1 MSQHTLTLLR
11 FTYKKLKE
19 KLTVSDSKK
28 LFHEQFPYVI
38 PGLYKRIVD
47 EMLVELNLLNH
58 KNDFNQNNLFCVG
71 LRETFIELTKGYKP
85 HEHLELLF
93 DSLCKSANFEPLQIK
108 EISQKTLAE
117 FKDKSSKEIS
127 QILSESSNPNLYPSR
142 ILNLGIYIII
152 SKAKDFS
159 NFKDSDISNMIT
171 NLINNLKLSVNKAEK
186 DIGLY
191 KSSIIKLKQAKELIE
206 ETKIKD
212 KKK

>member
-1 MSQHTLTLLR
+1 MHA
-11 FTYKKLKE
+11 
-19 KLTVSDSKK
+19 
-28 LFHEQFPYVI
+28 
-38 PGLYKRIVD
+38 
-47 EMLVELNLLNH
+47 
-58 KNDFNQNNLFCVG
+58 
-71 LRETFIELTKGYKP
+71 TFIVFSREALV
-85 HEHLELLF
+85 LF
-93 DSLCKSANFEPLQIK
+93 DSLCKSANFEPSQIK

-152 SKAKDFS
+152 SNAKDFS
-159 NFKDSDISNMIT
+159 NFKDSDVSNMIT

>member
-1 MSQHTLTLLR
+1 M
-11 FTYKKLKE
+11 KE

-85 HEHLELLF
+85 HEHLEPLF

-108 EISQKTLAE
+108 EISQKTLEE
-117 FKDKSSKEIS
+117 FQNKSLNELSKLI
-127 QILSESSNPNLYPSR
+127 SESKTSNLYSSR

-152 SKAKDFS
+152 SNGSDF
-159 NFKDSDISNMIT
+159 NDNNDSDKSEIIAEIFKSLN
-171 NLINNLKLSVNKAEK
+171 LSVSKAEK

-212 KKK
+212 KTK